1 MRTWY
6 VDELG
11 NQTREIRSR
20 DLLVVEPQ
28 QVVLGS
34 DTFRRGLRVVEGAR
48 AGWRGCLTDNY
59 YTGSMLRYRY

>member
-1 MRTWY
+1 MRTCY

-28 QVVLGS
+28 QAVLGS
-34 DTFRRGLRVVEGAR
+34 EHFGA
-48 AGWRGCLTDNY
+48 A
-59 YTGSMLRYRY
+59 